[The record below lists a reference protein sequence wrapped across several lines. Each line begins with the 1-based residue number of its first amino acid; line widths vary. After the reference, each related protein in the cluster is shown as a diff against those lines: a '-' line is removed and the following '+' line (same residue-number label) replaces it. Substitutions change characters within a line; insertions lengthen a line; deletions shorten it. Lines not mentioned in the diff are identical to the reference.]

1 MLIPVFSFAAN
12 TTIGD
17 GFFSKTA
24 FRKKFSIFLFLVFSF
39 FNLLQDRLDDL
50 EKGIDGEAE
59 EEAKVASDVRNEVIA
74 SVDLE
79 VGVDLD
85 VKGKLEEEL
94 IFEGLKHFW
103 LWLWGS
109 ARNLGTS

>member
-1 MLIPVFSFAAN
+1 MSFHFQVN
-12 TTIGD
+12 
-17 GFFSKTA
+17 
-24 FRKKFSIFLFLVFSF
+24 FSIFLFLVFSF

-85 VKGKLEEEL
+85 VRGSLED
-94 IFEGLKHFW
+94 IKVFVVVCWNHLKMKYKVVPHI
-103 LWLWGS
+103 S
-109 ARNLGTS
+109 